1 MNIQSDSVEILLVE
15 DNPRDAE
22 ITVRALRKNNL
33 ANHLVH
39 VKDGREALDWL
50 FGIGQYAGRDVNVHP
65 RVILLDLKL
74 PKVDGIE
81 VLRAI
86 RADPSTRRVPVVVLT
101 SSREEQDVV
110 RTYDLGV
117 NSYIVKPV
125 DFDKFSAAVTE
136 AGHYWLLINQEPR

>member
-1 MNIQSDSVEILLVE
+1 MKSQPNSVELLLVE

-22 ITVRALRKNNL
+22 ITLRALRKSNL
-33 ANHLVH
+33 ANNLVH
-39 VKDGREALDWL
+39 VKDGQEALDWL
-50 FGIGQYAGRDVNVHP
+50 FGAGQYAGRDVNQHP
-65 RVILLDLKL
+65 KVVLLDLKL

-81 VLRAI
+81 VLRDM
-86 RADPSTRRVPVVVLT
+86 RADPRTRRIPVVVLT

-125 DFDKFSAAVTE
+125 DFEKFSSAVAE
-136 AGHYWLLINQEPR
+136 AGHYWLLINQEP

>member
-1 MNIQSDSVEILLVE
+1 MKSQPNSVEILLVE

-22 ITVRALRKNNL
+22 IALRALRKGNL
-33 ANHLVH
+33 ANNLVH
-39 VKDGREALDWL
+39 VKDGQEALDWL
-50 FGIGQYAGRDVNVHP
+50 FGAGQYVGRNVNEHP
-65 RVILLDLKL
+65 KVVLLDLKL

-81 VLRAI
+81 VLRAV
-86 RADPSTRRVPVVVLT
+86 RADPRTRRIPVVVLT

-125 DFDKFSAAVTE
+125 DFENFSSAVAE
-136 AGHYWLLINQEPR
+136 AGHYWLLINQEP